1 MRTRRTVAVAGSCAT
16 RDNFHRD
23 FNPDHKR
30 WYELV
35 AANNQSSLVAL
46 MSPPVEPEIDDA
58 DGLDEHQRWTIRSDF
73 SRGLLSDLARTRPD
87 YLLVDFSGD
96 TAFGVLRL
104 PDGRYVTDNHWKVGR
119 TAWYARALEAG
130 ATRLSWREDEA
141 AYRALWDDALAR
153 FAAYLAEHCPQ
164 TRVVVHRLRSV
175 RTVVSG
181 ATDRPADLEQR
192 AHLSPLDVR
201 STNRYRTALDDHA
214 TSAHGWD
221 QIDLRAERYSSR
233 TDHPWGAYYV
243 HYTGDYN
250 RRFLAALHQLD
261 LARRLDPGTV
271 ERIEQIAAA
280 GHERLVAQARQLR
293 RVDVAQRQQIR
304 DLSGLDPVR
313 AGKRALAR
321 RRAAEAAS

>member
-1 MRTRRTVAVAGSCAT
+1 MTSRRTVAVAGSCAT
-16 RDNFHRD
+16 RDNFNSD

-46 MSPPVEPEIDDA
+46 MSAPVEPQVTDA
-58 DGLDEHQRWTIRSDF
+58 DGLNDHQRWTIRTDF
-73 SRGLLSDLARTRPD
+73 SREFLADLARTRPD
-87 YLLVDFSGD
+87 FLLVDFSGD

-119 TAWYARALEAG
+119 TAWYRRALAEG

-141 AYRALWDDALAR
+141 GYRALWDDALDR
-153 FAAYLAEHCPQ
+153 FAAYVAEHCPQ

-181 ATDRPADLEQR
+181 ATDRPADLERR
-192 AHLSPLDVR
+192 ANLSPLDVR

-214 TSAHGWD
+214 TSTYGWD
-221 QIDLRAERYSSR
+221 QIDLRAERYTSR

-250 RRFLAALHQLD
+250 RRFLAELHQID
-261 LARRLDPGTV
+261 LARRLGPEAA
-271 ERIEQIAAA
+271 ERIEKIAAA
-280 GHERLVAQARQLR
+280 GHERLVAQARQVR
-293 RVDVAQRQQIR
+293 RTDVAQRQQINE
-304 DLSGLDPVR
+304 LSRLDPAR
-313 AGKRALAR
+313 AGRRALAR